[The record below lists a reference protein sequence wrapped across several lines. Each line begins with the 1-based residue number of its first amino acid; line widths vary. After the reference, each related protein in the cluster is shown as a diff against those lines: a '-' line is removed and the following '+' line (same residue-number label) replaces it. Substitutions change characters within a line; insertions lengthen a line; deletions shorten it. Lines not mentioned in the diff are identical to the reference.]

1 MHKAIKMPEGFYMS
15 ICRDGTT
22 NCQGGGDG
30 SDGRDDDGAL
40 AVGLTEVALA
50 RMARH
55 VTEHP
60 TKGIALEIGAIA
72 VADEE
77 EVHVTLF
84 QHDLLDTQ
92 LLAIH
97 AEGHHTDEF
106 FGNSGDLAKTVSE
119 ARAIGLQRGFQIV
132 TVGQIVEFAIEQH
145 ALGVAGDIL
154 LGEVHLNIGFEGAV
168 FYELRIKN

>member
-1 MHKAIKMPEGFYMS
+1 MS
-15 ICRDGTT
+15 ICRNGTT
-22 NCQGGGDG
+22 HCQGGGDG
-30 SDGRDDDGAL
+30 GDGRDDDGAL

-55 VTEHP
+55 I
-60 TKGIALEIGAIA
+60 TKHLAKGFTLEVGTIA

-92 LLAIH
+92 LLAIDT
-97 AEGHHTDEF
+97 EGHHADEF

-119 ARAIGLQRGFQIV
+119 ARAIGR
-132 TVGQIVEFAIEQH
+132 E
-145 ALGVAGDIL
+145 
-154 LGEVHLNIGFEGAV
+154 
-168 FYELRIKN
+168 